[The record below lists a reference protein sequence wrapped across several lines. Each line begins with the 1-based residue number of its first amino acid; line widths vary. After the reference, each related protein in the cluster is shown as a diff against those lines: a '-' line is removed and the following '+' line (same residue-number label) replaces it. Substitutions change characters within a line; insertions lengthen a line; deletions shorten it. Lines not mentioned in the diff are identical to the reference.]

1 MPFHHVTS
9 TILASLLAATLAV
22 PAIAAA
28 PTPQSGY
35 LLPDGSIAIVGNDG
49 MEKLLTGM
57 EAIVTRTEPGM
68 HATFTLK
75 GSSTGLPA
83 LAADA
88 TLFAPLAR
96 EAWRGEL
103 AGFKQIHGYEATA
116 IRIGYSGW
124 GPRPTGKTPPAIY
137 VAKANPLAAVSI
149 TDLGRVFTSGSMQGD
164 INLWSQLGARGDDA
178 GRRIHI
184 YGLRDDGGFATAF
197 RDRYFGKRPYGARYE
212 PLESYGAVIR
222 AVAADRYGIAIV
234 GWADPARVTD
244 AIRILPVTAQGA
256 AAATPSRET
265 VAAGAYP
272 LSAGVYFYIDK
283 APAKPLDPLVKVW
296 LEAALS
302 DAGQQLIA
310 AEADSEEGY
319 LPLSSSDLAAERAKL
334 TAL

>member
-1 MPFHHVTS
+1 MPFH
-9 TILASLLAATLAV
+9 LAGAALAPLLAVTLVA
-22 PAIAAA
+22 PAIAAT
-28 PTPQSGY
+28 PTAIPGY
-35 LLPDGSIAIVGNDG
+35 VLPDGSVAIVGNDG
-49 MEKLLTGM
+49 MDKLVAGIQ
-57 EAIVTRTEPGM
+57 AIVTRSRTGLRT
-68 HATFTLK
+68 AVTLK

-103 AGFKQIHGYEATA
+103 AGFRQIHGYEATA

-137 VAKANPLAAVSI
+137 VAKGNPLAALSM
-149 TDLGRVFTSGSMQGD
+149 TDLSRVFASGSMQGD
-164 INLWSQLGARGDDA
+164 INLWSQLGVRGDDG

-197 RDRYFGKRPYGARYE
+197 RERHFGKRPYAARYE
-212 PLESYGAVIR
+212 PLESYEAVVR
-222 AVAADRYGIAIV
+222 AVAADLYGIGIV
-234 GWADPARVTD
+234 GWVGAAKTGE
-244 AIRILPVTAQGA
+244 AIRILPVTAHGGPA
-256 AAATPSRET
+256 TTPSRAT

-283 APAKPLDPLVKVW
+283 APAKALDPLVRAW

-302 DAGQQLIA
+302 DAGQRLVA
-310 AEADSEEGY
+310 AEADGEQGY
-319 LPLSSSDLAAERAKL
+319 LPLSPSDLAAERAKL